1 MAQQIRDGLYRLRL
15 DKFDVAFDLWPDMIP
30 ASRADKMYRALKG
43 TSPIPKELIDYCKKN
58 NIL

>member
-1 MAQQIRDGLYRLRL
+1 MAQQIKEGIDRLYLKKK
-15 DKFDVAFDLWPDMIP
+15 DIAQYIWPDIMP
-30 ASRADKMYRALKG
+30 SLALDRMTRALKG